1 MLKLLIFEFRRISR
15 SVFFWIVAAY
25 SFIWP
30 VLTALFYRAILTL
43 NTDEGIRFDP
53 VDFSRDEI
61 TYLTWLIAVAFITEL
76 PKFTALF
83 TCLHIGRDYTDGI
96 IRNKI
101 IAGHSR
107 FSIYGS
113 YMITQIAAS
122 VVLCLIYIFS
132 AFFGLAV
139 SGIGVDLN
147 HGEMFSR
154 FAVAIVVFLVM
165 TVTFVVL
172 AVIFRRRALPVILC
186 ILIAMMSNA
195 AAAVVGNFGT
205 PSKACNDYIN
215 IRNEH
220 YENMIEAGIV
230 DKNTVKKYE
239 DEYDRD
245 HFLGIAWKIIH
256 PAYVI
261 SPIGFEGDYGAGGAS
276 GLLMGGAAE
285 YADEINYAEQF
296 YYNDDSQYM
305 IMSSMSVDGDYYSGD
320 FDADKLFLTLKDLK
334 KVDSLHM
341 EYSTLNWIY
350 VGKSVIWMAVI
361 AAWGFIVFRKKNLF

>member
-1 MLKLLIFEFRRISR
+1 MLKLILFELRRISK
-15 SVFFWIVAAY
+15 SVFFWIIAGFSV
-25 SFIWP
+25 IWP
-30 VLTALFYRAILTL
+30 ILTALFYRLVMTL
-43 NTDEGIRFDP
+43 DISNGIKFQDIDLGADEVRF
-53 VDFSRDEI
+53 
-61 TYLTWLIAVAFITEL
+61 LTWFIAVAFMTEL
-76 PKFTALF
+76 PKFIALF
-83 TCLHIGRDYTDGI
+83 TCLHICRDYTDGI

-139 SGIGVDLN
+139 SGIGVELN

-154 FAVAIVVFLVM
+154 FAVAIIVFLVM

-220 YENMIEAGIV
+220 YENMIDAGIV

-285 YADEINYAEQF
+285 YADEIDYAQQF

-305 IMSSMSVDGDYYSGD
+305 IMSSMSIDGDDYSAGL
-320 FDADKLFLTLKDLK
+320 DADKLFLTLKDLPLTG
-334 KVDSLHM
+334 SM
-341 EYSTLNWIY
+341 
-350 VGKSVIWMAVI
+350 
-361 AAWGFIVFRKKNLF
+361 